1 MTTLAPLHFLGAAM
15 SEPVDDQVKEVV
27 SRKAI
32 KQEIESARKKL
43 DEMRKH
49 HHKSSPEGQAIFR
62 QILQLELCDTIL
74 NDMHIFG

>member
-1 MTTLAPLHFLGAAM
+1 MTTLAALHFLGAAM
-15 SEPVDDQVKEVV
+15 SEPEDDRVQEVV

-49 HHKSSPEGQAIFR
+49 HRKSSPEGQAIFR

>member
-1 MTTLAPLHFLGAAM
+1 
-15 SEPVDDQVKEVV
+15 V

-43 DEMRKH
+43 EEMRKH

-74 NDMHIFG
+74 EDMHIFG

>member
-1 MTTLAPLHFLGAAM
+1 MTTLAALYFLGAAM
-15 SEPVDDQVKEVV
+15 SEPVDDRVKEVV

-43 DEMRKH
+43 EEMRKH
-49 HHKSSPEGQAIFR
+49 YHKSSPEGQAIFR

-74 NDMHIFG
+74 EDMHIFG